1 MNDSI
6 KHPSHYTS
14 GNIEVWDFIVDQD
27 LDYLR
32 GNIVKYVC
40 RAKLKGHEKE
50 DLLKAR
56 AYIDKALE
64 VLEDREPET

>member
-1 MNDSI
+1 M
-6 KHPSHYTS
+6 
-14 GNIEVWDFIVDQD
+14 DQD